1 MKVLRLGQSL
11 CSSNQISDFQNKYA
25 IDFDG
30 VDDHIEIQDDSV
42 LRLNGSDNSF
52 SFWAKL
58 DGLSNGD
65 GKMICK
71 ATSASASS
79 SAIKLE
85 LIMQI

>member
-11 CSSNQISDFQNKYA
+11 CSSNQISGFENKYA

-30 VDDHIEIQDDSV
+30 VDDHIEIQDSSA
-42 LRLNGSDNSF
+42 LRLNGSDASF
-52 SFWAKL
+52 SFWVKL

-65 GKMICK
+65 GKIICK

-79 SAIKLE
+79 SAY
-85 LIMQI
+85 QI